1 MSKWLLIGFC
11 VIAGSAAAKPG
22 TPGPSY
28 FSGVYD
34 RIGRTNIADLQNDQ
48 ITIAPLGQLL
58 TMTPCQGDQ
67 IIMAFGPAFE
77 INNLMTGAQ
86 SGLRVECLFHN
97 NGYNRPILT
106 CRKEDGAAFTL
117 WPTDATA
124 MTCAP

>member
-1 MSKWLLIGFC
+1 VFKWLLIGLC
-11 VIAGSAAAKPG
+11 LMAGMAAAKPG

-28 FSGVYD
+28 FSGVYE
-34 RIGRTNIADLQNDQ
+34 RIGRSSTDALQNDQ
-48 ITIAPLGQLL
+48 ISIAPLGQLL
-58 TMTPCQGDQ
+58 TLTPCQGDQ

-106 CRKEDGAAFTL
+106 CRMEDNTAFTL
-117 WPTDATA
+117 WPTKDKT
-124 MTCAP
+124 MVCPP